1 MVKSDTSVRVKP
13 DRERSLAQGGSVRIG
28 ELSRRSGASVRSL
41 RHYEQQGLLSAT
53 RTSGNYRDYPDT
65 SLDTV
70 HVIRTLLQA
79 GLTTATIGRLL
90 PCIELIGGQA
100 TPCSDLLTELH
111 HERQHLDQQ
120 RQALTR
126 STGILDTV
134 IAAAR

>member
-1 MVKSDTSVRVKP
+1 
-13 DRERSLAQGGSVRIG
+13 VRIG
-28 ELSRRSGASVRSL
+28 ELSRRGGASVRSL

-53 RTSGNYRDYPDT
+53 RTSGNYRDYPET

-70 HVIRTLLQA
+70 RVIRTLLQA
-79 GLTTATIGRLL
+79 GLPTVTIGRLL

-111 HERQHLDQQ
+111 HERQRLDQQ

-126 STGILDTV
+126 SIGILDTV
-134 IAAAR
+134 TAAAR

>member
-1 MVKSDTSVRVKP
+1 M
-13 DRERSLAQGGSVRIG
+13 RIG
-28 ELSRRSGASVRSL
+28 ELARRSGASVRSL
-41 RHYEQQGLLSAT
+41 RHYEQQGLLDAA

-70 HVIRTLLQA
+70 RVIRTLLQA

-111 HERQHLDQQ
+111 HERRRLDQQ
-120 RQALTR
+120 RQALT
-126 STGILDTV
+126 
-134 IAAAR
+134 

>member
-1 MVKSDTSVRVKP
+1 M
-13 DRERSLAQGGSVRIG
+13 RIG

-41 RHYEQQGLLSAT
+41 RHYEQHGLLDAA

-70 HVIRTLLQA
+70 RVIRTLLQA

-90 PCIELIGGQA
+90 PCIKLIGGQA

-111 HERQHLDQQ
+111 HERWRLDQQ
-120 RQALTR
+120 RQALAR